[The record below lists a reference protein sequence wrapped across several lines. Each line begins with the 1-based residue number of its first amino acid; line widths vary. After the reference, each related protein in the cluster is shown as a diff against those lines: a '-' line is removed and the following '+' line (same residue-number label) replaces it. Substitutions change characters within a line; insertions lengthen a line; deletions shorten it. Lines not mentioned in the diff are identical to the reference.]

1 MVDANAEVVRR
12 ALELNRSDIVN
23 EGHIARALDPW
34 DPNCEFTS
42 VMSAVEP
49 ETYRGHHGLRRYVE
63 ELSDSWDEW
72 RMEVEDVSDVGS
84 NTVIATFRS
93 YLVGKGSGAPVE
105 ARRAMLAE
113 LSRGKVLRARVY
125 ASREEA
131 LEALKSP
138 Q

>member
-1 MVDANAEVVRR
+1 VRR

-42 VMSAVEP
+42 IMSAVEP
-49 ETYRGHHGLRRYVE
+49 ETYRGHHALWRYLE

-84 NTVIATFRS
+84 NTVTSFMASANLELVRS
-93 YLVGKGSGAPVE
+93 IYVEAPV
-105 ARRAMLAE
+105 
-113 LSRGKVLRARVY
+113 G
-125 ASREEA
+125 ASSKPSWRITVA
-131 LEALKSP
+131 VS
-138 Q
+138 